1 MNSVFLTNGK
11 LNVQVLFAEAQ
22 HEILQ
27 RLLAFV
33 HPVFVV
39 QHITPQLCDLYLT
52 LHNDCDFHADWRAAC
67 TLDCTIRQSTAE
79 AFNITLRR
87 GELNDGRQMAWHDRD
102 GTGYVWK
109 HNSQHMD
116 MYVNHRS
123 FIHIIEFFRYYLLAV
138 EAAKSSVIL
147 HATGVVNRATG
158 NVVAICGAKGAG
170 KTSTMLN
177 MTLSGSFEYFSGDK
191 LLVDIV
197 DSEIRVRGWPDY
209 PHVGVGTLRQH
220 PDFCLQIGM
229 TPNAPP
235 LSIASDGDKFLFAPE
250 LFYGALGKSRL
261 REAALEAMLLPNV
274 LKHDL
279 SINILE
285 HNDKCMLDENKLFE
299 DPLKFITATWHGL
312 ALPDADEKSSSDLKL
327 VREKLFRLIWLRL
340 SGNVSGSV
348 LSAALNQR
356 KQLRLAFVAS
366 SGSGKSTAAALF
378 KEVFSDYGFS
388 VSVEKLAHPL
398 YILQKCYFEQLGHSI
413 TSGRQHQSLME
424 KIADNLRMLDPRALV
439 ENLFG
444 RLSANNADII
454 LTDDLRDKQVDLPEL
469 LNKGYIIVGISC
481 DENIRKSRLSERQDL
496 QSLFV
501 SKLDSDIGSIK
512 SDFTICNSGS
522 IDELK
527 DKVYAL
533 VKQLLKERG

>member
-1 MNSVFLTNGK
+1 MNSVSLTNGK
-11 LNVQVLFAEAQ
+11 LNVQVLYAEEQ

-33 HPVFVV
+33 NPVFVV
-39 QHITPQLCDLYLT
+39 QPFTPERFDLCLT
-52 LHNDCDFHADWRAAC
+52 LHNDYDFHADWRAAC
-67 TLDCTIRQSTAE
+67 TQDYTIRRSTAE
-79 AFNITLRR
+79 AFNINLRR
-87 GELNDGRQMAWHDRD
+87 GELNDGRQIAWHDRD
-102 GTGYVWK
+102 ATGYVWRQ
-109 HNSQHMD
+109 NSQQMS

-123 FIHIIEFFRYYLLAV
+123 FIHIIEFFRYYLLAL
-138 EAAKSSVIL
+138 EAAKGSVIL
-147 HATGVVNRATG
+147 HATGVVNRVTG
-158 NVVAICGAKGAG
+158 KVLAICGAKGAG

-177 MTLSGSFEYFSGDK
+177 MTLSSSFEYFSGDK

-197 DSEIRVRGWPDY
+197 DNEIRVRGWPDY

-220 PDFCLQIGM
+220 PDFCLQIGLM
-229 TPNAPP
+229 PNSPP
-235 LSIASDGDKFLFAPE
+235 LSIASDRDKFLFAPE

-261 REAALEAMLLPNV
+261 RAAALQAVLLPNV
-274 LKHDL
+274 LEDNESL
-279 SINILE
+279 NILD
-285 HNDKCMLDENKLFE
+285 HHDKCVLDENKLFE

-312 ALPDADEKSSSDLKL
+312 ALPDPDEKSNCDPKL
-327 VREKLFRLIWLRL
+327 VREKLFKLDWLRL

-348 LSAALNQR
+348 LDAALNKR

-378 KEVFSDYGFS
+378 KEVFIDYGLS
-388 VSVEKLAHPL
+388 VSVEKLARPL
-398 YILQKCYFEQLGHSI
+398 YILQQCYFEQLGQSI
-413 TSGRQHQSLME
+413 NSGKQHQGLME

-439 ENLFG
+439 DNLFE
-444 RLSANNADII
+444 RLSAHNADVI

-469 LNKGYIIVGISC
+469 LDKGYIIVRVIC
-481 DENIRKSRLSERQDL
+481 DEDIRQSRLSERQDL

-501 SKLDSDIGSIK
+501 SKLDSDINSIE
-512 SDFTICNSGS
+512 SNFTICNSGS

-527 DKVYAL
+527 EKVSDM